1 MRLALA
7 HLIQHPAKADAI
19 DPERLAGND
28 LPGMNILLE
37 LVEFCRERPHMTT
50 AQLLER
56 WREHDAY
63 AHLQTL
69 ATWELPGEDEKQAR
83 EFSDSIVNLE
93 LAWLDSKLEQLPRII
108 DQSAEQRK
116 EYFALEEQRKEL
128 KAVLAGQ
135 KGPHQ

>member
-1 MRLALA
+1 
-7 HLIQHPAKADAI
+7 
-19 DPERLAGND
+19 
-28 LPGMNILLE
+28 
-37 LVEFCRERPHMTT
+37 MTT

-56 WREHDAY
+56 WREHESY

-83 EFSDSIVNLE
+83 EFTDSIVGLE

-108 DQSAEQRK
+108 DQSTEQRT
-116 EYFALEEQRKEL
+116 EYFALLEQRNEL

-135 KGPHQ
+135 KGPHQAGNQ